1 MWEGEE
7 RRQFYRVDD
16 RVAMRYQRLRDE
28 QAVSDE
34 TARLSIRNRLV
45 ALDQDLEHQLSVLAD
60 ESPRI
65 HRAMRLLNEKL
76 TLLLGAELRHAED
89 DESGLQLQSVNLS
102 AGGLAFDVDEW
113 IKVGERLLVE
123 LIFYPEGEAFS
134 AIVRVI
140 TSDSVSGG
148 YRLGTD
154 FDGLP
159 ESDRERLIRHILSI
173 QSQQLRQRRQQRES
187 DEPSG

>member
-1 MWEGEE
+1 MWEGED

-28 QAVSDE
+28 RSVADE
-34 TARLSIRNRLV
+34 SARLAIRNRLA
-45 ALDQDLEHQLSVLAD
+45 ALDQDLDHQLSVLAD

-65 HRAMRLLNEKL
+65 HRVMALLNEKL
-76 TLLLGAELRHAED
+76 TLLIGPERADGEA
-89 DESGLQLQSVNLS
+89 GLQLQTVNLS

-123 LIFYPEGEAFS
+123 LIFYPEGETFS

-159 ESDRERLIRHILSI
+159 ERDRERLIRHILNI
-173 QSQQLRQRRQQRES
+173 QSQQLRLRRQQRDN
-187 DEPSG
+187 DEPGG

>member
-28 QAVSDE
+28 RAVSLE
-34 TARLSIRNRLV
+34 SARLSIRNRL
-45 ALDQDLEHQLSVLAD
+45 AAIDQDLDHQLSVLAD
-60 ESPRI
+60 ESPRV
-65 HRAMRLLNEKL
+65 HRVMRLLNDKL
-76 TLLLGAELRHAED
+76 ALLLGSEARN
-89 DESGLQLQSVNLS
+89 DETREEALQLQTINLS

-113 IKVGERLLVE
+113 INVGERLLVE
-123 LIFYPEGEAFS
+123 LMFYPEGEPFS

-140 TSDSVSGG
+140 TSDSISGG

-159 ESDRERLIRHILSI
+159 ENDRERLIRHILSI
-173 QSQQLRQRRQQRES
+173 QSQQLRLRRQQRDNEAP
-187 DEPSG
+187 EG

>member
-34 TARLSIRNRLV
+34 TARLSVRNRLV
-45 ALDQDLEHQLSVLAD
+45 ALDQDLDHQLSVLAD

-76 TLLLGAELRHAED
+76 TLLLGAELAHAED

-173 QSQQLRQRRQQRES
+173 QSQQLRQRRQQREG

>member
-16 RVAMRYQRLRDE
+16 QVAMRYYRLRDE
-28 QAVSDE
+28 RAVSAE
-34 TARLSIRNRLV
+34 SARLSIRNRLIT
-45 ALDQDLEHQLSVLAD
+45 LDQDLDHQLSVLAD
-60 ESPRI
+60 ELPRV
-65 HRAMRLLNEKL
+65 HRVMRLLNDKL
-76 TLLLGAELRHAED
+76 TLLLGSDARDSDGDNE
-89 DESGLQLQSVNLS
+89 GLQLQVINLS

-113 IKVGERLLVE
+113 IKVGERLLIE
-123 LIFYPEGEAFS
+123 LIFYPEAEPFS
-134 AIVRVI
+134 AIIRVV
-140 TSDSVSGG
+140 TSDSISGG

-173 QSQQLRQRRQQRES
+173 QSQQLRQRRQQRDDDQPAE
-187 DEPSG
+187 